1 MARIQNP
8 FDNQEVQLEENEELV
23 SIDEVVSK
31 PLEQDL
37 QSNDEVTST
46 ATEEPTK
53 ISLWKM
59 LLGCTKKL
67 RSY

>member
-37 QSNDEVTST
+37 QSNDEVTSVQ
-46 ATEEPTK
+46 
-53 ISLWKM
+53 
-59 LLGCTKKL
+59 
-67 RSY
+67 R